1 MAYIRNKIIGIFR
14 DKRNKARYRT
24 WLFGGISMAYIKKIL
39 AVFIITV
46 SACEIW
52 ESVKMV
58 ILSWILESELPIE
71 LKIPLIV
78 YIGIG
83 MAGIV
88 CGLAT
93 LIKKEKVTVIGSVI
107 YIILAILY
115 NTLVT
120 VYFCN
125 SIKESYTISE
135 IIYVGIIPMLLLIE
149 IFIFR
154 KQKKQDMK
162 L

>member
-24 WLFGGISMAYIKKIL
+24 WLFWGISMAYIKKIL
-39 AVFIITV
+39 AIFIITV
-46 SACEIW
+46 SEIW

-93 LIKKEKVTVIGSVI
+93 LIKKEKVTVIASVI

-135 IIYVGIIPMLLLIE
+135 IIYVCIIPMLLLIE
-149 IFIFR
+149 IFLFR
-154 KQKKQDMK
+154 KQKNKI
-162 L
+162 